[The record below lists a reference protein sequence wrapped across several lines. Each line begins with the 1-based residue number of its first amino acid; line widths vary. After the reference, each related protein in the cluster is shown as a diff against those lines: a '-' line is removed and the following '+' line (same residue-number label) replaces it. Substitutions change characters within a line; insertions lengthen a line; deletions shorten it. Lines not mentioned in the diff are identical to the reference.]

1 MTLLLK
7 LSQLIDLLVERVGK
21 GAFWLVLVMTIIS
34 ASNAVIRFVFNYSS
48 NGLLEIQ
55 WYLFAAVFLLC
66 SPYTLQKNEHVR
78 IDVIS
83 GKFSARGLA
92 IIDIIGTLFFL
103 LPMVV
108 LVLWLSLPLV
118 AESMK
123 INEMSANAGGLL
135 RWPVK
140 ILLPIGFTLLALQ
153 GISELI
159 KRFAF
164 LGGLIEDPNSKEK
177 GPTPE
182 EELAAA
188 IAAAKLKE
196 AK

>member
-1 MTLLLK
+1 VTLLLK
-7 LSQLIDLLVERVGK
+7 LSQLIDWLTERVGK
-21 GAFWLVLVMTIIS
+21 GAFWLVLIMTLIS
-34 ASNAVIRFVFNYSS
+34 AGNAVVRFIFNYSS

-78 IDVIS
+78 IDVLS
-83 GKFSARGLA
+83 GKLSPRGLA
-92 IIDIIGTLFFL
+92 VIDIIGTLFFL
-103 LPMVV
+103 LPMVIV
-108 LVLWLSLPLV
+108 VLWLSLPLI
-118 AESMK
+118 AESYK
-123 INEMSANAGGLL
+123 INEMSANAGGLI

-140 ILLPIGFTLLALQ
+140 LLLPIGFTLLALQ
-153 GISELI
+153 GVSELI
-159 KRFAF
+159 KRIAF
-164 LGGLIEDPNSKEK
+164 LAGMIDDPNNKEK

-188 IAAAKLKE
+188 IAAAKAQE

>member
-1 MTLLLK
+1 VTLLLK
-7 LSQLIDLLVERVGK
+7 LSQLIDWLNERVGK
-21 GAFWLVLVMTIIS
+21 GAFWLVLIMTLIS
-34 ASNAVIRFVFNYSS
+34 AGNAVVRFTINYSS

-55 WYLFAAVFLLC
+55 WYLFAAIFMLC
-66 SPYTLQKNEHVR
+66 SPYTLLKNEHVR

-83 GKFSARGLA
+83 SRFSPRGLA

-103 LPMVV
+103 LPMVIV
-108 LVLWLSLPLV
+108 VLWLSLPLV
-118 AESMK
+118 ADSYH
-123 INEMSANAGGLL
+123 INEMSSNAGGLI

-140 ILLPIGFTLLALQ
+140 ILLPIGFALLALQ

-159 KRFAF
+159 KRIAF
-164 LGGLIEDPNSKEK
+164 LAGMIDDPNAKEK
-177 GPTPE
+177 APTPE

-188 IAAAKLKE
+188 IAAAKAKE

>member
-7 LSQLIDLLVERVGK
+7 LSQLIDWLNERVGK
-21 GAFWLVLVMTIIS
+21 GAFWLVLIMTVIS
-34 ASNAVIRFVFNYSS
+34 AGNAVVRFTVNYSS

-55 WYLFAAVFLLC
+55 WYLFAAIFMLC

-78 IDVIS
+78 IDVLS
-83 GKFSARGLA
+83 SKLSPRGLA
-92 IIDIIGTLFFL
+92 VIDIFGTLFFL
-103 LPMVV
+103 LPMVIV
-108 LVLWLSLPLV
+108 VLWLSLPLV
-118 AESMK
+118 ADSYH
-123 INEMSANAGGLL
+123 INEMSANAGGLI

-159 KRFAF
+159 KRIAF
-164 LGGLIEDPNSKEK
+164 LAGMIDDPNNKEK

-188 IAAAKLKE
+188 IAAANAKE

>member
-7 LSQLIDLLVERVGK
+7 LSQLIDWLNERVGK
-21 GAFWLVLVMTIIS
+21 SAFWLILIMTVIS
-34 ASNAVIRFVFNYSS
+34 AGNASYRFVFDDSS

-66 SPYTLQKNEHVR
+66 APYTLQRNEHVR

-83 GKFSARGLA
+83 GRFSARGLA
-92 IIDIIGTLFFL
+92 VIDIIGTLFFL
-103 LPMVV
+103 LPMVITV
-108 LVLWLSLPLV
+108 MWLAIPLV
-118 AESMK
+118 AESYK
-123 INEMSANAGGLL
+123 INEYSANAGGLL

-140 ILLPIGFTLLALQ
+140 ILLPIGFALLALQ

-159 KRFAF
+159 KRIAF
-164 LGGLIEDPNSKEK
+164 LAGLIEDPNCKAK
-177 GPTPE
+177 GLSPE
-182 EELAAA
+182 EELVAA
-188 IAAAKLKE
+188 IAAGKPQE